1 MISDKMI
8 DLVNN
13 SSVIRAMFEEGK
25 RLAGIYG
32 AENVY
37 DFSLG
42 NPNVPAP
49 AQVNEAI
56 KALVDEEESTVLH
69 GYMSNSGY
77 EDVRAAV
84 ASSLNRRFGTD
95 FDETNII
102 MTVGAAGVFAYN
114 EINGNGGKPGA
125 EVTVSIPQ
133 GSGVA
138 AIARELKEAGVIRSA
153 YLFRWYVGH
162 KGAAG
167 KLQYGDFTLQTG
179 GYSYDGLIAELST
192 YAKADSVRLTFPE
205 GTTAIAIARK
215 MEEAGLCTAEEF
227 LEEANTGD
235 FSEYTFWQ
243 YVPDDAPDR
252 FMKCEGY
259 LFPDTYEFLTDDTV
273 HHYVATFYA
282 HFDKQFTDEMYK
294 ELEKQELTLP
304 EVITL
309 ASFVQEEAGNDQDSN
324 VAQVF
329 RNRLA
334 EGSPYPKLQSN
345 TSSYVQSD
353 EDNNYLWNWV
363 APYYGGWEKIPENIR
378 NAYDTYTC
386 EGLPAGPISNPGLA
400 AIQASLAP
408 QCDEEVRDCYF
419 FVTDLSG
426 HYYYAKT
433 YAEHQANCRKAAE
446 VNQSLKK

>member
-1 MISDKMI
+1 MAEKHQKKKKGSALKIL
-8 DLVNN
+8 LV
-13 SSVIRAMFEEGK
+13 V
-25 RLAGIYG
+25 L
-32 AENVY
+32 
-37 DFSLG
+37 LL
-42 NPNVPAP
+42 
-49 AQVNEAI
+49 
-56 KALVDEEESTVLH
+56 LVL
-69 GYMSNSGY
+69 
-77 EDVRAAV
+77 
-84 ASSLNRRFGTD
+84 
-95 FDETNII
+95 
-102 MTVGAAGVFAYN
+102 TVGAAGVFAYN

-138 AIARELKEAGVIRSA
+138 AIAKELKEAGVIRSA

-179 GYSYDGLIAELST
+179 GYSYDGLIAELSA

-243 YVPDDAPDR
+243 YVPEDKDAPNR

-259 LFPDTYEFLTDDTV
+259 LFPETYEFLKGDTV
-273 HHYVATFYA
+273 HNYVATFYA
-282 HFDKQFTDEMYK
+282 QFDAQFTKEMYAALK
-294 ELEKQELTLP
+294 KQDMTLP
-304 EVITL
+304 ELVTL
-309 ASFVQEEAGNDQDSN
+309 ASFVQEEAGNSQDSN

-334 EGSPYPKLQSN
+334 EGSPYPRLQSN

-353 EDNNYLWNWV
+353 ADNNYLWNWV
-363 APYYGGWEKIPENIR
+363 APYYGGWDDIPENILA
-378 NAYDTYTC
+378 AYDTYSCT
-386 EGLPAGPISNPGLA
+386 GLPAGPISNPGLA
-400 AIQASLAP
+400 AIKAALEP
-408 QCDEEVRDCYF
+408 QPDEEAKNAYF
-419 FVTDLSG
+419 FVTDLKG
-426 HYYYAKT
+426 NYYYAHT
-433 YAEHQANCRKAAE
+433 LAEHNANCKTAAA
-446 VNQSLKK
+446 VNKSLKN

>member
-1 MISDKMI
+1 MAKSNHTKPRKKGGALKIL
-8 DLVNN
+8 LV
-13 SSVIRAMFEEGK
+13 I
-25 RLAGIYG
+25 
-32 AENVY
+32 
-37 DFSLG
+37 
-42 NPNVPAP
+42 
-49 AQVNEAI
+49 
-56 KALVDEEESTVLH
+56 LVLLVLT
-69 GYMSNSGY
+69 
-77 EDVRAAV
+77 A
-84 ASSLNRRFGTD
+84 
-95 FDETNII
+95 
-102 MTVGAAGVFAYN
+102 GAAGVFAYN

-138 AIARELKEAGVIRSA
+138 AIAKELKEAGVIRSA

-179 GYSYDGLIAELST
+179 GYSYDGLITELSA

-235 FSEYTFWQ
+235 FSAYKFWQ
-243 YVPDDAPDR
+243 YVPDNEEAPGR

-259 LFPDTYEFLTDDTV
+259 LFPDTYEFLTEDTV
-273 HHYVATFYA
+273 HNYVATFYS
-282 HFDKQFTDEMYK
+282 HFDRQFTDEMYK
-294 ELEKQELTLP
+294 ELDKQDLSLS

-309 ASFVQEEAGNDQDSN
+309 ASFVQEEAGNEQDSN

-363 APYYGGWEKIPENIR
+363 APWYGGWDKIPESIL
-378 NAYDTYTC
+378 NAYDTYSCT
-386 EGLPAGPISNPGLA
+386 GLPAGPISNPGLA
-400 AIQASLAP
+400 AIQAALAP
-408 QCDEEVRDCYF
+408 QPDEDVKGCYF

-426 HYYYAKT
+426 HYYYART
-433 YAEHQANCRKAAE
+433 YAEHQANCEKVAQ
-446 VNQSLKK
+446 VNKNYK

>member
-1 MISDKMI
+1 MAKSNHTKPRKKGGALKIL
-8 DLVNN
+8 LV
-13 SSVIRAMFEEGK
+13 V
-25 RLAGIYG
+25 
-32 AENVY
+32 
-37 DFSLG
+37 
-42 NPNVPAP
+42 
-49 AQVNEAI
+49 
-56 KALVDEEESTVLH
+56 LVLLVLT
-69 GYMSNSGY
+69 
-77 EDVRAAV
+77 A
-84 ASSLNRRFGTD
+84 
-95 FDETNII
+95 
-102 MTVGAAGVFAYN
+102 GAAGVFAYN

-138 AIARELKEAGVIRSA
+138 AIAKELKEAGVIRSA

-167 KLQYGDFTLQTG
+167 KLQYGDFTLQIG
-179 GYSYDGLIAELST
+179 GYSYDGLITELSA

-235 FSEYTFWQ
+235 FSAYKFWQ
-243 YVPDDAPDR
+243 YVPDNKEAPGR

-259 LFPDTYEFLTDDTV
+259 LFPDTYEFLTEDTV
-273 HHYVATFYA
+273 HNYVATFYS
-282 HFDKQFTDEMYK
+282 HFDRQFTDEMYK
-294 ELEKQELTLP
+294 ELDKQDLSLS

-309 ASFVQEEAGNDQDSN
+309 ASFVQEEAGNEQDSN

-363 APYYGGWEKIPENIR
+363 APWYGGWDKIPENIL
-378 NAYDTYTC
+378 NAYDTYSCT
-386 EGLPAGPISNPGLA
+386 GLPAGPISNPGLA
-400 AIQASLAP
+400 AIQAALAP
-408 QCDEEVRDCYF
+408 QPDEDVKGCYF

-426 HYYYAKT
+426 HYYYART
-433 YAEHQANCRKAAE
+433 YAEHQANCEKAAQ
-446 VNQSLKK
+446 VNKNYK

>member
-1 MISDKMI
+1 MAKSNHTKPRKKGGALKIL
-8 DLVNN
+8 LV
-13 SSVIRAMFEEGK
+13 VLVLLV
-25 RLAGIYG
+25 LA
-32 AENVY
+32 A
-37 DFSLG
+37 
-42 NPNVPAP
+42 
-49 AQVNEAI
+49 
-56 KALVDEEESTVLH
+56 
-69 GYMSNSGY
+69 
-77 EDVRAAV
+77 
-84 ASSLNRRFGTD
+84 
-95 FDETNII
+95 
-102 MTVGAAGVFAYN
+102 GAAGVFAYN

-138 AIARELKEAGVIRSA
+138 AIAKELKEAGVIRSA

-179 GYSYDGLIAELST
+179 GYSYDGLITELSA

-235 FSEYTFWQ
+235 FSAYKFWQ
-243 YVPDDAPDR
+243 YVPDNKEAPGR

-259 LFPDTYEFLTDDTV
+259 LFPDTYEFLTEDTV
-273 HHYVATFYA
+273 HNYVATFYS
-282 HFDKQFTDEMYK
+282 HFDRQFTDEMYK
-294 ELEKQELTLP
+294 ELDKQDLSLS

-309 ASFVQEEAGNDQDSN
+309 ASFVQEEAGNEQDSN

-363 APYYGGWEKIPENIR
+363 APWYGGWDKIPENIL
-378 NAYDTYTC
+378 NAYDTYSCT
-386 EGLPAGPISNPGLA
+386 GLPAGPISNPGLA
-400 AIQASLAP
+400 AIQAALAP
-408 QCDEEVRDCYF
+408 QPDEDVKGCYF

-426 HYYYAKT
+426 HYYYART
-433 YAEHQANCRKAAE
+433 YAEHQANCEKAAQ
-446 VNQSLKK
+446 VNKNYK

>member
-1 MISDKMI
+1 MAEKHQKKKKGSVLKILLAVLLL
-8 DLVNN
+8 LV
-13 SSVIRAMFEEGK
+13 
-25 RLAGIYG
+25 LTAG
-32 AENVY
+32 V
-37 DFSLG
+37 
-42 NPNVPAP
+42 
-49 AQVNEAI
+49 
-56 KALVDEEESTVLH
+56 
-69 GYMSNSGY
+69 
-77 EDVRAAV
+77 
-84 ASSLNRRFGTD
+84 
-95 FDETNII
+95 
-102 MTVGAAGVFAYN
+102 AGVFAYN

-138 AIARELKEAGVIRSA
+138 AIAKELKEAGVIRST

-205 GTTAIAIARK
+205 GTTAIAIAQK
-215 MEEAGLCTAEEF
+215 MEDAGLCSAREF
-227 LEEANTGD
+227 LDEACSSD
-235 FSEYTFWQ
+235 FSQYKFWQ
-243 YVPDDAPDR
+243 YGPGSTEAAES
-252 FMKCEGY
+252 FLACEGY
-259 LFPDTYEFLTDDTV
+259 LFPDTYEFLKTDTV
-273 HHYVATFYA
+273 RSYVNTFYS
-282 HFDKQFTDEMYK
+282 HFDKQITDEMYA
-294 ELEKQELTLP
+294 EMEKQGMTLHELL
-304 EVITL
+304 TL

-363 APYYGGWEKIPENIR
+363 APYYGGWEDIPENIR

-386 EGLPAGPISNPGLA
+386 TGLPAGPISNPGLA
-400 AIQASLAP
+400 AIQAALAP